1 MFPTATSRGS
11 EVKASRREAFT
22 LIELLVVIAIIA
34 ILAGMLLPALAKAKE
49 RARRAV
55 CASNLHQF
63 TLGQIL
69 LAMDNQEKFASA
81 LRDAKDYHASYIS
94 SELKTNLEKVLSAE
108 LSPCPNVRRG
118 VYSLPPYSHKAVP
131 WREPGVGWII
141 GYYNLAGLPT
151 DTLKQVNPEAQI
163 NNAKATRWHSPLTTH
178 DTTEPDLVLAAD
190 INEDMTLATW
200 DTGSTAVHARSGKV
214 NARTK
219 SRPSIRPIDI
229 GGEGGNVG
237 HLDGSVRWH
246 KITAM
251 KPHSVWNGG
260 AVIFGYW

>member
-1 MFPTATSRGS
+1 MFLAATSPGS
-11 EVKASRREAFT
+11 KVKRSGRDAFT

-81 LRDAKDYHASYIS
+81 LRDLKDYHPSYIS
-94 SELKTNLEKVLSAE
+94 SELKTNLESVLSRE

-131 WREPGVGWII
+131 WHEAGVGWII
-141 GYYNLAGLPT
+141 GYYNLAGLPA
-151 DTLKQVNPEAQI
+151 DALKQVNPETEIASG
-163 NNAKATRWHSPLTTH
+163 KATRWHSPLTTH

-190 INEDMTLATW
+190 INEDMTLAS
-200 DTGSTAVHARSGKV
+200 DTMSTAVHTRSGKV
-214 NARTK
+214 NAPTK

-237 HLDGSVRWH
+237 HLDGSARWH

-260 AVIFGYW
+260 PVIFGYW